1 MTPSS
6 NYSAY
11 FQAQLQVTQPKII
24 KPAKEKSEVVIRYK
38 RNWTKEQQH

>member
-11 FQAQLQVTQPKII
+11 FQAKLQVTPK
-24 KPAKEKSEVVIRYK
+24 KVVNPAKEKSEVVIRYK

>member
-1 MTPSS
+1 MAPSS

-11 FQAQLQVTQPKII
+11 FQAKLKVTPQKNVQ
-24 KPAKEKSEVVIRYK
+24 PAKEKLTVIIRYK